1 MANGR
6 LGIQA
11 MTQNK
16 FSYIISNISAL
27 SPDQMRQL
35 HRELE
40 NRMVAAKQ
48 PAPAQ
53 ADSGNAEES
62 AFDLARRAGLIG
74 CIKGAPGSPTD
85 LSTNPKHMEGIGRG

>member
-1 MANGR
+1 
-6 LGIQA
+6 
-11 MTQNK
+11 MTQNE
-16 FSYIISNISAL
+16 FGYIISSINAL

-35 HRELE
+35 YRELE
-40 NRMVAAKQ
+40 NRMAAAKQ
-48 PAPAQ
+48 PAPAL

-85 LSTNPKHMEGIGRG
+85 LSTNPKHKEGFGRG